1 MIGLYTPRLCLIIFM
16 EVVKMDTENY
26 QLTRYRLEKIST
38 DTAHILD
45 ALRDD
50 PTAENYCREIWD
62 AVAGLK
68 TLVDNLSTIA

>member
-1 MIGLYTPRLCLIIFM
+1 
-16 EVVKMDTENY
+16 MDTNY
-26 QLTRYRLEKIST
+26 TLTKYRLEKISA

-50 PTAENYCREIWD
+50 QDAENYCREIWD

-68 TLVDNLSTIA
+68 TLVDNLSTIE